1 MTAPPRELR
10 DRPIR
15 TRNRVF
21 RPHSGGRSESPDR
34 VMRKMAEAEARGRQ
48 WKRSYRTRVVVTDSV
63 AVVAAVAVAQLGRF
77 GLPPDGSQISH
88 DWLYITAYSIGLAAI
103 WIAALGLQAS
113 WDLSLA
119 GIGSEEY
126 RRVVTATAW
135 VFGIIAVTDLLFQ
148 VGIVR
153 GYLAIALPVGVA
165 GLLAGRYLLRR
176 NLARRRACGAFT
188 NQIVVL
194 GKPPSVVALC
204 NTLNR
209 CSSAGYRVVGAC
221 LSDFHGPVGSEL
233 ETPTGSVPV
242 LGDEHSVAEVVRLT
256 NADALAVTSAEQ
268 LGQENMR
275 TLTWQLDALGI
286 DLIVV
291 PGMVDIVGPRLK
303 IRPID
308 NVPLFHVARPRHD
321 GALRYHKRFFDMVF
335 GTVALVM
342 LSPVIVLAA
351 LAIKFHDGGPVF
363 FRQERIGY
371 KGIPFRI
378 VKFRTM
384 NCASE
389 TQLDAERA
397 VSGQTDCIFYKSA
410 TDSRITPI
418 GGWLRK
424 TSIDEIPQLFNVIA
438 GSMSIVGPRPLVPGE
453 GSSVEYFIE
462 RRGLVKP
469 GMTGLWQVSGR
480 SDASAEE
487 RIRLDHFYVD
497 NWSYVQDMVIILR
510 TVRAV
515 LEGHGAY

>member
-1 MTAPPRELR
+1 
-10 DRPIR
+10 
-15 TRNRVF
+15 
-21 RPHSGGRSESPDR
+21 
-34 VMRKMAEAEARGRQ
+34 MRKVTEAKAHGRQ
-48 WKRSYRTRVVVTDSV
+48 WKRSYRTHVVVTDSI
-63 AVVAAVAVAQLGRF
+63 AVVAAVTIAQLGRF
-77 GLPPDGSQISH
+77 GLPQPNSALISD
-88 DWLYITAYSIGLAAI
+88 DWLYVTAYSIGLAVI
-103 WIAALGLQAS
+103 WIAALGLQQS

-119 GIGSEEY
+119 GTGSDEY

-135 VFGIIAVTDLLFQ
+135 VFGIIAVTDLLLQ
-148 VGIVR
+148 LGMVR
-153 GYLAIALPVGVA
+153 GYLAIALPVGLA
-165 GLLAGRYLLRR
+165 GLLAGRYFLRR
-176 NLARRRACGAFT
+176 NLASKRACGAFT
-188 NQIVVL
+188 SQIVVL

-221 LSDFHGPVGSEL
+221 LPDFHGGVGFEL
-233 ETPTGSVPV
+233 DTPTGTVPV
-242 LGDEHSVAEVVRLT
+242 MGDEHSVAEVIRLT

-268 LGQENMR
+268 LGHEHMR
-275 TLTWQLDALGI
+275 TLTWQLDSLGI
-286 DLIVV
+286 DLIVM

-308 NVPLFHVARPRHD
+308 NMPLFHVARPRHD
-321 GALRYHKRFFDMVF
+321 GALRYHKRFFDLVF

-342 LSPVIVLAA
+342 FCPVMVLAA
-351 LAIKFHDGGPVF
+351 IAIKFHDGGPVF
-363 FRQERIGY
+363 FRQERIGC
-371 KGIPFRI
+371 KGVPFRI
-378 VKFRTM
+378 FKFRTM
-384 NCASE
+384 NWDSE

-410 TDSRITPI
+410 TDSRITPV
-418 GGWLRK
+418 GRWLRK
-424 TSIDEIPQLFNVIA
+424 TSIDEIPQLLNVLA

-462 RRGLVKP
+462 RRALVKP

-515 LEGHGAY
+515 LEGHGAC

>member
-1 MTAPPRELR
+1 ME
-10 DRPIR
+10 
-15 TRNRVF
+15 
-21 RPHSGGRSESPDR
+21 
-34 VMRKMAEAEARGRQ
+34 EAKVLGRQ
-48 WKRSYRTRVVVTDSV
+48 WKRSYRTRVVVTDSII
-63 AVVAAVAVAQLGRF
+63 VAAAVGIAQLGRF
-77 GLPPDGSQISH
+77 GLPQQDGPQINH
-88 DWLYITAYSIGLAAI
+88 DWMYLSAYSIGLAVI
-103 WIAALGLQAS
+103 WIVALGVQAS
-113 WDLSLA
+113 WDLSLV

-153 GYLAIALPVGVA
+153 GYLAIALPVGLA
-165 GLLAGRYLLRR
+165 GLLVGRYFLRR
-176 NLARRRACGAFT
+176 NLARRRAGGAYT

-194 GKPPSVVALC
+194 GRQPSVVALC

-221 LSDFHGPVGSEL
+221 LPDFHGPVGTEL
-233 ETPTGSVPV
+233 ETPTGPVPV

-268 LGQENMR
+268 LGHENMR
-275 TLTWQLDALGI
+275 TLTWQLDSLGI
-286 DLIVV
+286 DLIVM

-308 NVPLFHVARPRHD
+308 NMPLFHVARPRHD
-321 GALRYHKRFFDMVF
+321 GALRYHKRFFDIVF
-335 GTVALVM
+335 GTFALVM
-342 LSPVIVLAA
+342 LSPVMVLAA
-351 LAIKFHDGGPVF
+351 VAIKFHDGGPVL
-363 FRQERIGY
+363 FRQERIGC
-371 KGIPFRI
+371 KGVPFRI
-378 VKFRTM
+378 FKFRTM
-384 NCASE
+384 ICASE

-397 VSGQTDCIFYKSA
+397 VAGQTDCIFYKSA
-410 TDSRITPI
+410 MDSRITPI
-418 GGWLRK
+418 GRWLRK
-424 TSIDEIPQLFNVIA
+424 TSIDEIPQLFNVVA

-453 GSSVEYFIE
+453 GSSVEHFIE
-462 RRGLVKP
+462 RRALVKP

-497 NWSYVQDMVIILR
+497 NWSYVQDMMIILR
-510 TVRAV
+510 TVRTV